1 MRVRHQGSRRVR
13 LGAVLAAAL
22 CASTLAACG
31 GGSEGSDEPADFD
44 DGDISAEGETL
55 EVWIMEGN
63 AADYDPYFA
72 DLGDAFTEETGAEL
86 DVQYIPWTSAHDK
99 FLSSFAADKT
109 PDVAEVGS
117 TWTGE
122 FGEAGGLYDLSSEVE
137 ESGLSDDLVP
147 SLVEAATLDGALY
160 GMPWYAGTRS
170 IVYRTDVLDEAGV
183 EPPTSWDELVSV
195 GQAIKQSDPD
205 IVPMAVPG
213 ESEYSVYPFIWG
225 AGGEIAEEQ
234 DGTWTSTIDSEE
246 AQQGVQFY
254 TDLAVKEDLSSPA
267 AATWDEAEV
276 SEAFGRGEVA
286 MMIAGNWTIAAL
298 EEASPELKG
307 KLGAVPIPGPDGGLS
322 PSFLGGSNLSVMQGA
337 ENPDLAWALV
347 KMMSTGEYASKWADV
362 SGFFPGEQTLLEDIE
377 KEGDPL
383 VAPFA
388 EQAAEASAS
397 VPATPLYGQVQ
408 AKLTVPAMVQSILTG
423 KATVPEATAT
433 AADEMDEIFS
443 RG

>member
-1 MRVRHQGSRRVR
+1 MRVRLQVRV
-13 LGAVLAAAL
+13 GAVVAAAL

-86 DVQYIPWTSAHDK
+86 DVQYIPWTAAHDK

-122 FGEAGGLYDLSSEVE
+122 FGAAGGLYDLSSEVE
-137 ESGLSDDLVP
+137 ESGLSDDLV
-147 SLVEAATLDGALY
+147 SGLVEAGTVDDALY
-160 GMPWYAGTRS
+160 GMPWYGGIRS
-170 IVYRTDVLDEAGV
+170 IVYRTDVFEDAGV
-183 EPPTSWDELVSV
+183 EPPTTWDELVAA

-205 IVPMAVPG
+205 IVPFPVAG
-213 ESEYSVYPFIWG
+213 ECEFCALPWVWG
-225 AGGEIAEEQ
+225 AGGQVAEEQ
-234 DGTWTSTIDSEE
+234 DGTWTSTIDSTE

-254 TDLAVKEDLSSPA
+254 TDLALQEDLSSPA
-267 AATWDEAEV
+267 ATTWDEAEM

-286 MMIAGNWTIAAL
+286 MMIAGSWTPKAIVEANPDL
-298 EEASPELKG
+298 EG
-307 KLGAVPIPGPDGGLS
+307 KIGAFPIPGPDGGMS
-322 PSFLGGSNLSVMQGA
+322 PSFLGGSHLSVMQGA
-337 ENPDLAWALV
+337 DDPDLAWALV
-347 KMMSTGEYASKWADV
+347 KMMTTGDFAQKWSDV
-362 SGFFPGEQTLLEDIE
+362 SGFFPGQESLLEDIE
-377 KEGDPL
+377 AEGDPL

-388 EQAAEASAS
+388 KQAAEASES
-397 VPATPLYGQVQ
+397 VPPTPLYGQVQ
-408 AKLTVPAMVQSILTG
+408 AKLTVPAMVQSVLNG
-423 KATVPEATAT
+423 EASVEEATQT

>member
-1 MRVRHQGSRRVR
+1 MQVR
-13 LGAVLAAAL
+13 LGAALAATAL
-22 CASTLAACG
+22 TAATLAACG
-31 GGSEGSDEPADFD
+31 SDSGGSSEPADFD
-44 DGDISAEGETL
+44 DETISAEGEKLT
-55 EVWIMEGN
+55 VWIMEGN
-63 AADYDPYFA
+63 AADFDPYFE
-72 DLGDAFTEETGAEL
+72 DLGTAFTDETGAEL
-86 DVQYIPWTSAHDK
+86 DVQYIPWTAAHDK
-99 FLSSFAADKT
+99 FTTAMAGDTT

-122 FGEAGGLYDLSSEVE
+122 FGEAGGLYDLSEEVE
-137 ESGLSDDLVP
+137 QADLGDDFVP
-147 SLVEAATLDGALY
+147 SLVEAGTLDGALY

-170 IVYRTDVLDEAGV
+170 IVYRTDVLEKAGV

-213 ESEYSVYPFIWG
+213 ESEYSVLPFIWG
-225 AGGEIAEEQ
+225 AGGDVAEEQ

-254 TDLAVKEDLSSPA
+254 TDLAVQEDLSTPA
-267 AATWDEAEV
+267 ATTWDEAEV

-286 MMIAGNWTIAAL
+286 MMIAGNWTIAAV
-298 EEASPELKG
+298 EEAAPELKG
-307 KLGAVPIPGPDGGLS
+307 KLGAVPIPGPDGGMS
-322 PSFLGGSNLSVMQGA
+322 PSFLGGSNLSVFQSA

-362 SGFFPGEQTLLEDIE
+362 SGFFPGEQALLEEIQS
-377 KEGDPL
+377 EGDPL

-388 EQAAEASAS
+388 KQAAEASAS

-423 KATVPEATAT
+423 KATVEEATAT

-443 RG
+443 GG